1 MVVRTTLVIF
11 ILLPPV
17 PLPFTEVEAIAVGD
31 PHYTTFDGRHFTVQ
45 GYCEYLLSSDCMAAN
60 SQFEVVLING
70 QSSSTYQTARTEAV
84 RVTLGSTVS
93 ETLFYQPDSNESAKL
108 GVVKLKHFNF
118 TVYCKNLPFSC
129 KMALF
134 VVIIKVITSTN

>member
-1 MVVRTTLVIF
+1 MVYQDDACNLYF
-11 ILLPPV
+11 CLLPA
-17 PLPFTEVEAIAVGD
+17 PLQFTEVEAIAVGD
-31 PHYTTFDGRHFTVQ
+31 PHYTTFDGRHFTAQ

-93 ETLFYQPDSNESAKL
+93 ETFHEEAVTIFCFRLL
-108 GVVKLKHFNF
+108 IL
-118 TVYCKNLPFSC
+118 L
-129 KMALF
+129 
-134 VVIIKVITSTN
+134 